1 MTIALV
7 YLIGLKTAFLAL
19 IAKKYTLVNKDRIKR
34 RFK

>member
-7 YLIGLKTAFLAL
+7 YLIGLKTALLAL